1 MLNGL
6 RLHVGLLY
14 SRLHFRNV
22 GEPAIRFTEAISRA
36 KRALVVLPEGTRDIT
51 SVQWIVRN
59 LAEKFV
65 DGSMIILARHDQAA
79 WLKTET
85 SNVEIVPYTSEDVNA
100 WFVPR
105 RELLGKMKRSTF
117 DVAIDLNVGFTLM
130 SAFLCRES
138 KAPLRVS
145 FAKSFADEFYNFQ
158 INTRSTNSLAV
169 AYRNLA
175 RCLEMF

>member
-1 MLNGL
+1 MFDGFRL
-6 RLHVGLLY
+6 RIGLLY

-36 KRALVVLPEGTRDIT
+36 KRALVVLPDGTRDIT

-59 LAEKFV
+59 LAERFV
-65 DGSMIILARHDQAA
+65 DGSMIILARNDQAA
-79 WLKTET
+79 WLKTE
-85 SNVEIVPYTSEDVNA
+85 SSQVEIVSYTPEDVNT

-117 DVAIDLNVGFTLM
+117 DVAFDLNVGFTLM

-145 FAKSFADEFYNFQ
+145 FTKSFADEFFNFQ
-158 INTRSTNSLAV
+158 INTRPTNSLAV